1 MSDEPAYLKAL
12 RATQAKKQ
20 NAAPAPAGGKHS
32 RSPEEAEA
40 IRWGREVAKEDLSAT
55 PGLGGAGA
63 AFLYSP
69 RTFNGKAPVILQGVK
84 DRAALTARVTG
95 AAAASETVLG
105 CYDIRA
111 RKPLTWKA
119 EGGTIAFEEG
129 PARKLPVQADPAK
142 MLRAAQKQAE
152 VDKKTRK
159 VDDRDRG
166 GRGR

>member
-1 MSDEPAYLKAL
+1 MSEEPGYLKAL

-20 NAAPAPAGGKHS
+20 TAAPAKSGGKHS
-32 RSPEEAEA
+32 QTPEEAEA
-40 IRWGREVAKEDLSAT
+40 VRWGREVAKEELSAT
-55 PGLGGAGA
+55 PGINGAGA

-69 RTFNGKAPVILQGVK
+69 RAFTGKAPIILQGVK
-84 DRAALTARVTG
+84 DRAALTARVI
-95 AAAASETVLG
+95 AASAASETVLG
-105 CYDIRA
+105 CYDVRA

-119 EGGTIAFEEG
+119 EGGTITFDEG
-129 PARKLPVQADPAK
+129 AARKLPQAPDPAK
-142 MLRAAQKQAE
+142 MLRAALKQAE

>member
-1 MSDEPAYLKAL
+1 MSDEPGYLKAL
-12 RATQAKKQ
+12 KASQAKKQ
-20 NAAPAPAGGKHS
+20 QAAPTPAGGKHS
-32 RSPEEAEA
+32 RTPEEAEA

-69 RTFNGKAPVILQGVK
+69 RTFNGKAPVILQGVA
-84 DRAALTARVTG
+84 DRDALTQRVVG
-95 AAAASETVLG
+95 AASAGETVLG

-119 EGGTIAFEEG
+119 EGGTIAFQEG

-159 VDDRDRG
+159 VETRDR
-166 GRGR
+166 R

>member
-1 MSDEPAYLKAL
+1 MSEEPGYLKAL
-12 RATQAKKQ
+12 RAAQAKKQ
-20 NAAPAPAGGKHS
+20 TDTPARSGGKHS
-32 RSPEEAEA
+32 QTPEEAEA
-40 IRWGREVAKEDLSAT
+40 VRWGREVAKEELSAT

-69 RTFNGKAPVILQGVK
+69 RAFTGKAPIILQGVK
-84 DRAALTARVTG
+84 DRDALTQRVI
-95 AAAASETVLG
+95 AASTASETVLG

-119 EGGTIAFEEG
+119 EGGAIAFDEG
-129 PARKLPVQADPAK
+129 PARKLPQAPDPAK

-166 GRGR
+166 GRSR